1 MRPRA
6 KKCDVCKRPIENR
19 RNSLQVVCSPL
30 CALEFN
36 KRKKAKRQ
44 REQTKKDKE
53 TLLTHSEWINVLQK
67 HINELVRLIDK
78 GQNCISSDTPWVDGL
93 MDAGHYY
100 PRTQKYLP
108 IRFHLMNI
116 WAQGKHDNRF
126 VEGNRQGMRE
136 GFIRHFGSFIANEIE
151 DLPKQ
156 YPSCKWS
163 INELRR
169 AYKTCLAL
177 KKKAR
182 NLPILDPIAR
192 LQIRQMYN
200 KEIGLY

>member
-1 MRPRA
+1 
-6 KKCDVCKRPIENR
+6 
-19 RNSLQVVCSPL
+19 L